1 LNKSQNKIYLFTG
14 SGQLLYKNWMDDN
27 LDDNELNRLTS
38 IQNVQDR
45 NVFVACRYYLKKLA
59 SEFLGQH
66 SDTLKIGYRPNGKPF
81 IENEHINFNCSHTD
95 DNFVIAI
102 TALGEIGIDIECIN
116 RSVVIS
122 KLSHLILSEREQ
134 TSLSQ
139 LREDKRKEMFLK
151 IWTVK
156 ESFFKG
162 LGGGLSLPL
171 KHIEVK
177 FKNDSVVGILNT
189 FAGEFDLVNWQ
200 IIIPELNNDLIGAI
214 AINCRS
220 YDIELVN
227 ECLSAIISPELDL

>member
-1 LNKSQNKIYLFTG
+1 MKYSNYILKRKLEAILIAPFVLIGRILHLIKGHKNEYELYFFFPFYHLGGAEKIHLQIAQIAKNKKAVIVFTRK
-14 SGQLLYKNWMDDN
+14 STN
-27 LDDNELNRLTS
+27 LG
-38 IQNVQDR
+38 
-45 NVFVACRYYLKKLA
+45 FLA
-59 SEFLGQH
+59 TF
-66 SDTLKIGYRPNGKPF
+66 K
-81 IENEHINFNCSHTD
+81 
-95 DNFVIAI
+95 
-102 TALGEIGIDIECIN
+102 EIGIDIECIN

-227 ECLSAIISPELDL
+227 ECLPAIISPELDL